1 MNLWRRVD
9 VIMKKFRSNYILD
22 FSEPPRP
29 DGTTPAR
36 IVRIDPEG
44 IVEVPER
51 SVGFEFEC
59 FVEGNPEP
67 RVTWSRGKCNTYLLL
82 LSKINISLLICI
94 ATSYIYLNFS

>member
-1 MNLWRRVD
+1 MVPNFKLC
-9 VIMKKFRSNYILD
+9 NYEKSYTKVYFG

-67 RVTWSRGKCNTYLLL
+67 RVTWSRGKCNTYLLQ
-82 LSKINISLLICI
+82 LSKVKILINS
-94 ATSYIYLNFS
+94 

>member
-1 MNLWRRVD
+1 MLSVCKYTK
-9 VIMKKFRSNYILD
+9 IIPKYILD
-22 FSEPPRP
+22 YLEPPRP

-67 RVTWSRGKCNTYLLL
+67 RVTWSRGRCNTYLLVVSKVNMRVKYL
-82 LSKINISLLICI
+82 L
-94 ATSYIYLNFS
+94 TS

>member
-1 MNLWRRVD
+1 MLSVCKYTK
-9 VIMKKFRSNYILD
+9 IIPKYILD
-22 FSEPPRP
+22 YLEPPRP

-67 RVTWSRGKCNTYLLL
+67 RVTWSRGRCNTYLLL
-82 LSKINISLLICI
+82 VSKVNMRVKYLL
-94 ATSYIYLNFS
+94 TS